1 MLLHFVELHIL
12 VLEAK
17 PALEVEENE
26 GKEKKTVKKKDKTN
40 ESKEKWRQR
49 NTLVSVPE
57 LCLHCLAWYE
67 LKAISCHTAQCLIY
81 K

>member
-1 MLLHFVELHIL
+1 MPLNFVELHIL

-40 ESKEKWRQR
+40 ESKEKVK
-49 NTLVSVPE
+49 TEEHSCKCTGDVSPLLGMIRVKGHF
-57 LCLHCLAWYE
+57 LSHSH
-67 LKAISCHTAQCLIY
+67 K
-81 K
+81 

>member
-26 GKEKKTVKKKDKTN
+26 GKEKKTVKKKDKT
-40 ESKEKWRQR
+40 KEKVK
-49 NTLVSVPE
+49 TGEHSGKCTGVVSLLFGMIRVKGYFLSHSPVPH
-57 LCLHCLAWYE
+57 L
-67 LKAISCHTAQCLIY
+67 
-81 K
+81 

>member
-40 ESKEKWRQR
+40 ESKEKLK
-49 NTLVSVPE
+49 TGEHSCKCPGDVSPLFGMIRVKGYFLSHSPVPH
-57 LCLHCLAWYE
+57 L
-67 LKAISCHTAQCLIY
+67 
-81 K
+81 